1 MKRFASHLGSFLAG
15 LAIGAVIVL
24 QGCPPA
30 PLPATP
36 PAPPSDPPVI
46 EAPTA
51 AKVNAPSPAPVDVV
65 APEAER

>member
-36 PAPPSDPPVI
+36 PAPPTAPPVVD
-46 EAPTA
+46 APAPATM
-51 AKVNAPSPAPVDVV
+51 NAPAPVVEV
-65 APEAER
+65 AAPEAAR